1 LAGEHFNQK
10 PLTIKPY
17 PMKIQIE
24 DNCFFNEVRCKAI
37 RNIEL
42 PDAGKNPLIKFWNA
56 LIFSWMT
63 RRILRLKG
71 DSNIKDIYLFTI
83 TFVKGRRGNCHY
95 RYYDQ

>member
-42 PDAGKNPLIKFWNA
+42 PDAGKNPLIKF
-56 LIFSWMT
+56 
-63 RRILRLKG
+63 
-71 DSNIKDIYLFTI
+71 
-83 TFVKGRRGNCHY
+83 
-95 RYYDQ
+95 